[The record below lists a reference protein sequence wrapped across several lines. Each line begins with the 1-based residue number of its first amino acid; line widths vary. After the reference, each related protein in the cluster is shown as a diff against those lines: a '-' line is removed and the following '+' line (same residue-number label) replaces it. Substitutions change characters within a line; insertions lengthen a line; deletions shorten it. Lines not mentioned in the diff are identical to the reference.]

1 MSTDV
6 FTKEQAKASDRILAE
21 LTDAYYE
28 ARAAEDR
35 AEDGIHRVAGDKQ
48 VRYGR
53 STAWKMDL
61 SEALAAARARI
72 AAEFNPNRDGQIRS
86 IKHYEE
92 TCAAARAALEAKM
105 KQDEEWFQH
114 GQWNRFFLVQDGHI
128 HARTSCQSLRPTTRV
143 GWLPDLSGESE
154 EDAVK
159 AHGAMLCTFCFPSAP
174 VEWTRGKPADPSV
187 CEGSGIYA
195 GEWMTDKQKRLYSK
209 YGTCPRCGEGVS
221 VTSTMKFRKH
231 KKPTS

>member
-6 FTKEQAKASDRILAE
+6 FTKEQAKASDQVLAE
-21 LTDAYYE
+21 LTDAYW
-28 ARAAEDR
+28 AASDAEDR
-35 AEDGIHRVAGDKQ
+35 ALDSLHRSAGDKQ

-53 STAWKMDL
+53 STSWTM
-61 SEALAAARARI
+61 SINEALDAAHAKLEE
-72 AAEFNPNRDGQIRS
+72 EFNPNRDAQVRTIER
-86 IKHYEE
+86 YE
-92 TCAAARAALEAKM
+92 AARVATGIALEAKL
-105 KQDEEWFQH
+105 KHDKIWDEH
-114 GQWNRFFLVQDGHI
+114 GRWSRFFLVQDGHI

-143 GWLPDLSGESE
+143 GWLPELSGESE

-174 VEWTRGKPADPSV
+174 VEWTRGKPADPST

-195 GEWMTDKQKRLYSK
+195 GEYMTDKQKRLYSK
-209 YGTCPRCGEGVS
+209 YGTCPHCGEGVS

-231 KKPTS
+231 KTPTK